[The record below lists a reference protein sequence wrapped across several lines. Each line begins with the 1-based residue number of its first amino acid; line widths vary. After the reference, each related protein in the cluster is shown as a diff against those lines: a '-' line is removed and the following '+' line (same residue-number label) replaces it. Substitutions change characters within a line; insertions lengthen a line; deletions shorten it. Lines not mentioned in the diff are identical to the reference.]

1 MTQRS
6 ENPEAAQ
13 AKRGVMATF
22 DAIADT
28 YEEMGFVRASARL
41 LVREAPL
48 AAGDR
53 VLDLAT
59 GTGLVALAV
68 APAVGSTGRVVG
80 IDIAREMLDKAREKS
95 RLAGLDID
103 FREGDAERLEF
114 PDASFD
120 KVLCASSLF
129 FVPDMLA
136 ALRECHRV
144 LKPGG
149 WIGFTSFGPGFL
161 LPLREL
167 WVARLQRYG
176 IAAQWPPARRLADA
190 AVCRELLEAAGMPDV
205 AVRTEQVGYFHKQCS
220 GRWVEICAGVE
231 GLALGGLAPELRER
245 IRQEHM
251 AELQEHM
258 QPEGLWIDT
267 PVHLTSG
274 RRPR

>member
-1 MTQRS
+1 MQRIDS
-6 ENPEAAQ
+6 PEAA
-13 AKRGVMATF
+13 KVRRGVMATF
-22 DAIADT
+22 DAIAAS
-28 YEEMGFVRASARL
+28 YEGMGFVVASARL

-59 GTGLVALAV
+59 GTGLVALAA
-68 APAVGSTGRVVG
+68 APAVGSSGRMVG
-80 IDIAREMLDKAREKS
+80 IDIAREMLDQARQKS
-95 RLAGLDID
+95 RLAGLDIE
-103 FREGDAERLEF
+103 FREGDAEHLEF
-114 PDASFD
+114 PPASFD

-136 ALRECHRV
+136 ALQECHRV

-167 WVARLQRYG
+167 WTARLQRHG
-176 IAAQWPPARRLADA
+176 IAALWPPARRLEDA
-190 AVCRELLEAAGMPDV
+190 AVCRGLLEAAGFADV
-205 AVRTEQVGYFHKQCS
+205 TVRTRQLGYFHKNGA
-220 GRWVEICAGVE
+220 GRWAEICAGVE
-231 GLALGGLAPELRER
+231 GLALRSLAPELREQ

-258 QPEGLWIDT
+258 RPEGLWVDT

-274 RRPR
+274 RRAP